1 MTRNHVHEEPL
12 QKLWRAT
19 ENFLFSVNVNL
30 SKSESQKPGRQDG
43 VPPPTLPRPS
53 FQPIVRLI
61 VDDQRNEDG
70 DLADKGTAI
79 VGSNILK
86 PQAAWDLATDRHG
99 KSPAIEIFSLG
110 NWEWSRF
117 QKMMWVGLTTSRRER
132 CSSIWYCEGRPLS
145 APFLFRTSGNGND
158 SATSL

>member
-1 MTRNHVHEEPL
+1 MSTEEPL

-19 ENFLFSVNVNL
+19 ENFLFKVNVKL

-53 FQPIVRLI
+53 FQPMVGLI
-61 VDDQRNEDG
+61 VDDQRGHIVQDDKEEDG

-86 PQAAWDLATDRHG
+86 PQAAWNLATDRHG

-110 NWEWSRF
+110 NW
-117 QKMMWVGLTTSRRER
+117 
-132 CSSIWYCEGRPLS
+132 
-145 APFLFRTSGNGND
+145 
-158 SATSL
+158 